1 MIRLVPYGLG
11 ELAPDRLH
19 EQRRTGTQRHPGGRL
34 DLGLEPTD
42 PVRNRSCIRRWPRGR
57 RQGSTERP
65 QGLDVWVSG
74 RLVLQLAERFA
85 GVEGVARKQR
95 IAYLIGEQ
103 LSAPMQEQ
111 IELTD
116 G

>member
-1 MIRLVPYGLG
+1 M
-11 ELAPDRLH
+11 
-19 EQRRTGTQRHPGGRL
+19 
-34 DLGLEPTD
+34 
-42 PVRNRSCIRRWPRGR
+42 WM
-57 RQGSTERP
+57 
-65 QGLDVWVSG
+65 SG
-74 RLVLQLAERFA
+74 RIVLQLAERFA
-85 GVEGVARKQR
+85 GVEGIARKQR